1 MNCDDCVEKGC
12 YLYLLKFF
20 DVVWLINIVKG

>member
-20 DVVWLINIVKG
+20 DVVWLINCKM